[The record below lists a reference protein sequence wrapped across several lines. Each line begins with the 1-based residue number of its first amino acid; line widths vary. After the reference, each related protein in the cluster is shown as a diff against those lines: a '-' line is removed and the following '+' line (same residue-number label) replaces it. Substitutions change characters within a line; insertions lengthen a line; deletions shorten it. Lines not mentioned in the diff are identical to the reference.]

1 MKLLQQLLQWAE
13 RTLTAKDYVQYV
25 LIVLLGIAW
34 LNRSDKKE
42 AEKAQR
48 IAEEIC
54 RIDRIKTDSAW
65 QARWDI
71 REVVWQ
77 AKNDALTR
85 EYINSLRGI
94 NDSVSVAVGSINKAI
109 VKREASRSEVAI
121 KVSRNGKTLDSIKK
135 ERGQ

>member
-42 AEKAQR
+42 AEKAQK

-65 QARWDI
+65 QARMERRD
-71 REVVWQ
+71 VYWQ
-77 AKNDALTR
+77 AKLDARTQ

-94 NDSVSVAVGSINKAI
+94 NDSVNVAVGSINKAI
-109 VKREASRSEVAI
+109 VKRETSHTEVQR
-121 KVSRNGKTLDSIKK
+121 KVTRNGRTLDSIKK
-135 ERGQ
+135 AQQ